1 MKADPRIRQLAKR
14 RQDMAHESGSGLN
27 PSWDQLSSQDQKA
40 LLGEAAEWLRA
51 SVEAGI
57 APLAERP
64 SDKHDA
70 VWVDD
75 EGFLWGEYQTSPP
88 TPLSEAAIL
97 RLVWER
103 EVCSSKREL
112 EERGVEF
119 RLIGWSQ

>member
-1 MKADPRIRQLAKR
+1 VKADPRIRQLAKR

>member
-1 MKADPRIRQLAKR
+1 VNDPRIRQLAKR

-27 PSWDQLSSQDQKA
+27 PSWEQLSSGSQA
-40 LLGEAAEWLRA
+40 VLMSEAAEWLRA
-51 SVEAGI
+51 AVEAGI

-64 SDKHDA
+64 TDKHNA

-75 EGFLWGEYQTSPP
+75 DGWLWAEYQTSPP
-88 TPLSEAAIL
+88 TPLAEAAIL

-119 RLIGWSQ
+119 RLIGWSE